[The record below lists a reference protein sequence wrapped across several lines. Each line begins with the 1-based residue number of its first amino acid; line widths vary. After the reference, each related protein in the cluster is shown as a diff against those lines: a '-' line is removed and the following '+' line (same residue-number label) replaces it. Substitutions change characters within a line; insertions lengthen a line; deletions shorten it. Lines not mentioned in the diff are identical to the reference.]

1 MVEYFKINNMTDIQ
15 TKEIKGLNLRHLY
28 LIIIGTIITTSTVLI
43 TKNSIE
49 NKIVGISNDQA
60 TYGKINDMNF
70 KIYDAKFNQ
79 FQNEIDVIKKDQ
91 ETLREQLKNK

>member
-1 MVEYFKINNMTDIQ
+1 MTDIQ

-28 LIIIGTIITTSTVLI
+28 MIIIGTVITTSTVLI

-49 NKIVGISNDQA
+49 NKIVGVSNDQA

-91 ETLREQLKNK
+91 QTLMDQIKNK

>member
-1 MVEYFKINNMTDIQ
+1 MTDIQ
-15 TKEIKGLNLRHLY
+15 TKEIKGLNIRHLY
-28 LIIIGTIITTSTVLI
+28 MIILGTAITTSTVLI

-49 NKIVGISNDQA
+49 NKIIGISNDQA

-79 FQNEIDVIKKDQ
+79 FQNEIDMIKKDQ
-91 ETLREQLKNK
+91 EKLIDQMKGK